1 MKKFIA
7 AVAAAAVVVGGG
19 VVSSVVS
26 APAIA
31 QAQEADTTTE
41 STTEVPEFTSVLD
54 ELVAEGVLT
63 QEQADT
69 VSERLAERGYG
80 RFGRFGHTGRSMH
93 LATLAEVI
101 GVDAETIQAALAD
114 GQTVA
119 EIAADHGV
127 ERQAVVDALTAQAEE
142 FLADAVADGRITQEE
157 ADEKLAEA
165 ATRIESMV
173 DGEIEFGGRGHGRH
187 GRHGPQG
194 NVDDTAD
201 AEAVESSF
209 SA

>member
-19 VVSSVVS
+19 VITSAVS
-26 APAIA
+26 APAVA

-54 ELVAEGVLT
+54 ELVAEGVIT
-63 QEQADT
+63 QDQADT

-80 RFGRFGHTGRSMH
+80 RFGRFGHTGRGMH
-93 LATLAEVI
+93 IDTLADVI
-101 GVDAETIQAALAD
+101 GVDAETIKAALMD
-114 GQTVA
+114 GQTIA
-119 EIAADHGV
+119 DIAADNGV

-142 FLADAVADGRITQEE
+142 SLAEAVADGRITQEE

-165 ATRIESMV
+165 ATRIEGLV
-173 DGEIEFGGRGHGRH
+173 DGEVEFRGRGHGRH
-187 GRHGPQG
+187 GRNG
-194 NVDDTAD
+194 NVDNTTED

>member
-19 VVSSVVS
+19 VISSAVS

-41 STTEVPEFTSVLD
+41 PTTQVPEFTSVLD
-54 ELVAEGVLT
+54 ELVAEGVIT

-80 RFGRFGHTGRSMH
+80 RFGRFGHTGRGMH
-93 LATLAEVI
+93 LETLADVI
-101 GVDAETIQAALAD
+101 GVDAETIKAALAD
-114 GQTVA
+114 GQTIA
-119 EIAADHGV
+119 EIAADNGV
-127 ERQAVVDALTAQAEE
+127 DRQTVIDALTARSQE

-157 ADEKLAEA
+157 ADEKAAEA
-165 ATRIESMV
+165 ATRIEGLV
-173 DGEIEFGGRGHGRH
+173 DGEIEFRGRGHGRH
-187 GRHGPQG
+187 GRDGG
-194 NVDDTAD
+194 IDGTTDE

>member
-19 VVSSVVS
+19 VISSVVS

-41 STTEVPEFTSVLD
+41 STTQVRGFTSVLD
-54 ELVAEGVLT
+54 ELVAEGVIT

-69 VSERLAERGYG
+69 VGERLAERGYG
-80 RFGRFGHTGRSMH
+80 RFGRFGHTGRGMH
-93 LATLAEVI
+93 LETLADVI
-101 GVDAETIQAALAD
+101 GVEAETIKSALAD
-114 GQTVA
+114 GQTIA
-119 EIAADHGV
+119 EIAADNGV
-127 ERQAVVDALTAQAEE
+127 DRQTVVDALTAQAQE
-142 FLADAVADGRITQEE
+142 FLANAVADGRITQEE

-187 GRHGPQG
+187 GRHGPEG
-194 NVDDTAD
+194 NVDDTTD